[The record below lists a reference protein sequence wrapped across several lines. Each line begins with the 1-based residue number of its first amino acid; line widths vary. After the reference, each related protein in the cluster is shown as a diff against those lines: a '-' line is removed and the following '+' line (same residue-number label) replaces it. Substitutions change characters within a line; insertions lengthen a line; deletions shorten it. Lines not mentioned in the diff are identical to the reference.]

1 MGTAHGE
8 MTIDRLLARL
18 ASLAQ
23 ENARLRAA
31 WERGGAEPG
40 TPLSPPNVPLAA
52 LVALAARLAP
62 AAPET
67 PCPTLACPGSGGG
80 ETVGEGRTLRLP
92 DHASLYQGSGRISMN

>member
-1 MGTAHGE
+1 MQDELTAIGRERWQALAGE
-8 MTIDRLLARL
+8 ADRERRARAVAWGRRAPFRQRL
-18 ASLAQ
+18 A
-23 ENARLRAA
+23 
-31 WERGGAEPG
+31 
-40 TPLSPPNVPLAA
+40 TA

-62 AAPET
+62 AAPER